1 MSVSPNSALIAPLR
15 ALVSIMAVWIMI
27 ELCSQGVGLLGRNDP
42 MKGLLEGECVY
53 QLEIAGKMVG
63 TRSFENAVTL
73 GKLLETFDR
82 SGHKTWQVDQILD
95 CDSIVN
101 IDTATGKTS
110 LNRIP
115 GSRLMAIGKKISL
128 NRSSKEDLE
137 AIPGIGP
144 RLAERIIETRSV
156 SGGFNSIDELKRVPG
171 VGPKKIAELAQYLKF

>member
-1 MSVSPNSALIAPLR
+1 MSVSPNSALISPLR

-27 ELCSQGVGLLGRNDP
+27 ELCSQGAGLLGRNDP